1 MLFPKETINCR
12 GRLLSLESPRVMG
25 VLNVTP
31 DSFFDGGQFQTQADI
46 LAQVE
51 KMLKEGAD
59 IIDIGGMSSRP
70 GARIISE
77 EEELRRVLPAIVDSV
92 EHFPEAIISIDTV
105 RSRVAREAV
114 AAGARLIND
123 ISAGSMDREMY
134 QTVADLQAPYIL
146 MHMRG
151 KPESMQ
157 REPQYE
163 DVVQEI
169 LDFFIA
175 EVGKLRAL
183 KVKDIIVDPGF
194 GFGKTL
200 AHNYQLLAKLHV
212 FSMLELPVLT
222 GISRKSM
229 IYRLLRTTPEAALN
243 GTTALHMIALQQGS
257 RLLRV
262 HDVREAKEVIR
273 LWEQLEAVGR

>member
-1 MLFPKETINCR
+1 
-12 GRLLSLESPRVMG
+12 MG
-25 VLNVTP
+25 VLNATP
-31 DSFFDGGQFQTQADI
+31 DSFFDGGRFQAQADI

-77 EEELRRVLPAIVDSV
+77 EEELRRVLPAVVDTV
-92 EHFPEAIISIDTV
+92 EHFPEAILSVDTV
-105 RSRVAREAV
+105 RSRVAREAI
-114 AAGARLIND
+114 AAGAHLIND
-123 ISAGSMDREMY
+123 ISAGSIDGQMY
-134 QTVADLQAPYIL
+134 EAAADLDVPYIL

-151 KPESMQ
+151 APENMQ
-157 REPQYE
+157 KSPQYE
-163 DVVQEI
+163 DVVREI

-183 KVKDIIVDPGF
+183 KVKDIIIDPGF

-212 FSMLELPVLT
+212 FNILELPVLT
-222 GISRKSM
+222 GISRKGM
-229 IYRLLRTTPEAALN
+229 IYKLLETTPEAALN
-243 GTTALHMIALQQGS
+243 GTSALHMIALQQGS

>member
-12 GRLLSLESPRVMG
+12 GRLLSLATPRVMG

-31 DSFFDGGQFQTQADI
+31 DSFFDGGQFQTRADI

-70 GARIISE
+70 GAQIIGE
-77 EEELRRVLPAIVDSV
+77 EEELKRVLPVIVDTID
-92 EHFPEAIISIDTV
+92 HFPEAILSIDTV
-105 RSRVAREAV
+105 RSRVAREAI
-114 AAGARLIND
+114 AAGAHLIND
-123 ISAGSMDREMY
+123 ISAGSIDRRMY
-134 QTVADLQAPYIL
+134 QTVADLQVPYIL

-157 REPQYE
+157 QAPQYD
-163 DVVQEI
+163 DVVQEM

-175 EVGKLRAL
+175 EVGKLRVL
-183 KVKDIIVDPGF
+183 KVKDIIIDPGF

-200 AHNYQLLAKLHV
+200 VHNYQLLAKLHV
-212 FSMLELPVLT
+212 FSILELPVLT

-229 IYRLLRTTPEAALN
+229 IYRLLETTPEAALN